1 MVPQA
6 PGVAA
11 PMGGSLNF
19 SSVPA
24 PMVMA
29 PQAQVVTLPMGGS
42 TNFLTVPA
50 PAVTA
55 PQVLVM
61 GGSMNFSSVPAPP
74 GTGPM
79 GTLPQV
85 PFPGGII
92 QTPMPVSQVPPYAT
106 TAPFPEA
113 VPTQVISGGD
123 IQMPAV
129 ESQPFAGDRI
139 RIPASF
145 APAAAFAQGLP
156 AARILQAGPQLA
168 RQPLLAP
175 ARLARPTD

>member
-1 MVPQA
+1 MVIAPQG
-6 PGVAA
+6 PVVAA
-11 PMGGSLNF
+11 PMGGSFNF
-19 SSVPA
+19 STVPA

-29 PQAQVVTLPMGGS
+29 PQAQAVTLPMGGS
-42 TNFLTVPA
+42 LNFSSVPA

-61 GGSMNFSSVPAPP
+61 GGSMNFSTLPAPP
-74 GTGPM
+74 VTGPM

-113 VPTQVISGGD
+113 APIQVIGGGY
-123 IQMPAV
+123 IQMPTV
-129 ESQPFAGDRI
+129 ESQPLAGGSI
-139 RIPASF
+139 QMPV
-145 APAAAFAQGLP
+145 AQVP
-156 AARILQAGPQLA
+156 PYA
-168 RQPLLAP
+168 
-175 ARLARPTD
+175 